1 MKMTPL
7 RGLFLAVLVVVLDQ
21 ISKWWIVDVLMR
33 PEGVEHSPYFGAS
46 PIEMTSFFN
55 IVMVWNPGVSFG
67 MFNSLHDDYRVWV
80 LAGLSLF
87 VAAILLFWMFR
98 AKGFLQIVSLGLIIG
113 GAVGNVID
121 RVRFGAVADFL
132 DVHVAGYHWPAF
144 NVADSAI
151 TIGAILLFVETLFSR
166 RRAS

>member
-1 MKMTPL
+1 MTAF
-7 RGLFLAVLVVVLDQ
+7 RGIVLALIVVLADQ
-21 ISKWWIVDVLMR
+21 ISKWWVVDVLMR
-33 PEGVEHSPYFGAS
+33 PEGIDHTPYFSAP
-46 PIEMTSFFN
+46 PIAVTSFFN
-55 IVMVWNPGVSFG
+55 MVMVWNPGVSFG
-67 MFNSLHDDYRVWV
+67 LFNNLHDAYRIWI
-80 LAGLSLF
+80 LAGVSLLI
-87 VAAILLFWMFR
+87 AAFLLFWLFR

-151 TIGAILLFVETLFSR
+151 TIGAVLLFIDTLFSR

>member
-1 MKMTPL
+1 MKLTPI
-7 RGLFLAVLVVVLDQ
+7 RGTILAGLVIILDQ
-21 ISKWWIVDVLMR
+21 ISKWWIVEILMR
-33 PEGVEHSPYFGAS
+33 PEGMSETPYSGAF
-46 PIEMTSFFN
+46 PIEVVPFFN

-67 MFNSLHDDYRVWV
+67 LFKSLDDSYRA
-80 LAGLSLF
+80 LALSGLSLT
-87 VAAILLFWMFR
+87 VAVFLLFWLFR
-98 AKGFLQIVSLGLIIG
+98 SKGCLQIISLALIIG

-151 TIGAILLFVETLFSR
+151 TIGAVLLFVEALFSR